1 MTESYIRI
9 FSKPECSY
17 CEQAKQLLNVKGL
30 TFTEFVVGE
39 DVSREDFMSSFPN
52 VKTVPYIIVGNNHLG
67 GYKQLLEFLG
77 EPDA

>member
-1 MTESYIRI
+1 M
-9 FSKPECSY
+9 
-17 CEQAKQLLNVKGL
+17 N
-30 TFTEFVVGE
+30 
-39 DVSREDFMSSFPN
+39 SFPN